1 MSSPLDPFS
10 KHDFNRLWKSDPP
23 NLEVYLLIRKLLER
37 KVVQNLEDSSQ
48 RVQTPNKLIQV
59 VHIKQGKSLY

>member
-1 MSSPLDPFS
+1 MSSPLAPFS
-10 KHDFNRLWKSDPP
+10 KHDFNPLWKSGPP
-23 NLEVYLLIRKLLER
+23 DLEVYLLIRKLLER
-37 KVVQNLEDSSQ
+37 KVVQILEDSSQ